1 MKTINNLNTYGKDVL
16 KPKKKAKAV
25 KVYVDGETLEPII
38 KKKKSVLNP
47 NISRRKVIHLHPE
60 VHNLDDPDY
69 RIIATNDVDEMFK
82 MEDFDA
88 DSDQH
93 FVCTPSA
100 AVNDKEKQ
108 LDTDKFSKIVSTDQ
122 GDFRVTSSASV
133 EALEDWIGLDDQRLK
148 EIVTN
153 LNFE

>member
-1 MKTINNLNTYGKDVL
+1 
-16 KPKKKAKAV
+16 
-25 KVYVDGETLEPII
+25 
-38 KKKKSVLNP
+38 
-47 NISRRKVIHLHPE
+47 
-60 VHNLDDPDY
+60 
-69 RIIATNDVDEMFK
+69 MFK

-100 AVNDKEKQ
+100 AVNGKEKQ
-108 LDTDKFSKIVSTDQ
+108 LDSAKFSKIVSTDQ

-133 EALEDWIGLDDQRLK
+133 EALEDVLLDDQRLK

-153 LNFE
+153 INFE